1 MWLNCV
7 FTLVICRKTHTD
19 THTQQLNDFKCKQTI
34 NYDKATKVKTILYL
48 EMKPFFA
55 TFFVKAINFFTIL
68 GNVTCALAELNEC
81 DETAN
86 TK

>member
-1 MWLNCV
+1 
-7 FTLVICRKTHTD
+7 
-19 THTQQLNDFKCKQTI
+19 
-34 NYDKATKVKTILYL
+34 
-48 EMKPFFA
+48 MKPFFA